1 MQVTTMEV
9 VEHVPNPMLFL
20 QQCMAHVK
28 PGGWVVGSTI
38 ARTWTS
44 YLTTKLIAESIL
56 NIVPRGT
63 HDWNKYVNVDE
74 LESFFKAQ
82 TGWGGRNGE
91 NIVFMGCI
99 YVPGV
104 GWKEIRGGEK
114 VGNYFF
120 GIRKNI
126 EK

>member
-1 MQVTTMEV
+1 MEV

-28 PGGWVVGSTI
+28 PGGWLVGSTI

-44 YLTTKLIAESIL
+44 WFTTKLVAEDIL

-63 HDWNKYVNVDE
+63 HDWDKYVNAEE
-74 LESFFKAQ
+74 LEAFFRAQ
-82 TGWGGRNGE
+82 SGWGGRKGE
-91 NIVFMGCI
+91 GVVFMGCI
-99 YVPGV
+99 YVPGL
-104 GWKEIRGGEK
+104 GWREITGGEK

-120 GIRKNI
+120 AARRNL
-126 EK
+126 EE